1 MSLLDRALR
10 MGEEQQRRKLKGVAE
25 AANALEDEISEL
37 TDDELKSQTAKFK
50 EKLDNGAKLDDLMPE
65 AFATVREVSKRTLG
79 QRHFDVQLMGG
90 AALHWGNIAEMK
102 TGEGKTLVATLPAYL
117 NALEGKGV
125 HVVTVND
132 YLASYQSELMGR
144 IYRFLGMETGCI
156 ITDQQ
161 PAERRNQ
168 YNADITYGTNNE
180 FGFDYLRDN
189 MAWEKNELVQRGHH
203 YAIVDEVD
211 SILIDEARTP
221 LIISGPSEGDVT
233 RWYRQFARLAPR
245 LERETDYEV
254 DEKKKTVGILDSGI
268 TKVEDY
274 LGIDNLYE
282 PSNTALIG
290 YLNNAIKAKELF
302 LRDKDY
308 VVQGGEVLIVDEHT
322 GRMLHG
328 RRYNEGLHQAIE
340 AKEGVEVQA
349 ENQTFA
355 TITLQNY
362 FRMYDKLSGMTGTA
376 ETEAAEFMNTYK
388 LGVIPI
394 PTNKDMIRKDKDDL
408 IFRTRKEKLV
418 AIVKDVADRYAKGQ
432 PVLLG
437 TASVEASEVVSSLL
451 DVAKIPHKVLNA
463 KHHEAEAAVV
473 AVAGRKGA
481 VTVATNMAGRGTD
494 IKLGEGVEELRSF
507 LLSHTRREG

>member
-161 PAERRNQ
+161 PAERRKQ

-189 MAWEKNELVQRGHH
+189 MAWEKMNSSSAG
-203 YAIVDEVD
+203 
-211 SILIDEARTP
+211 
-221 LIISGPSEGDVT
+221 
-233 RWYRQFARLAPR
+233 
-245 LERETDYEV
+245 
-254 DEKKKTVGILDSGI
+254 
-268 TKVEDY
+268 
-274 LGIDNLYE
+274 
-282 PSNTALIG
+282 
-290 YLNNAIKAKELF
+290 
-302 LRDKDY
+302 
-308 VVQGGEVLIVDEHT
+308 
-322 GRMLHG
+322 
-328 RRYNEGLHQAIE
+328 
-340 AKEGVEVQA
+340 
-349 ENQTFA
+349 
-355 TITLQNY
+355 TITQ
-362 FRMYDKLSGMTGTA
+362 
-376 ETEAAEFMNTYK
+376 
-388 LGVIPI
+388 
-394 PTNKDMIRKDKDDL
+394 
-408 IFRTRKEKLV
+408 
-418 AIVKDVADRYAKGQ
+418 
-432 PVLLG
+432 
-437 TASVEASEVVSSLL
+437 
-451 DVAKIPHKVLNA
+451 
-463 KHHEAEAAVV
+463 
-473 AVAGRKGA
+473 
-481 VTVATNMAGRGTD
+481 
-494 IKLGEGVEELRSF
+494 
-507 LLSHTRREG
+507 